1 MLEENEKQKLI
12 KEITQNVLDKLEE
25 QKQTDETEKKN
36 TQQQQM
42 QENTK
47 TIKNAIHN

>member
-1 MLEENEKQKLI
+1 MLEENEKQELI
-12 KEITQNVLDKLEE
+12 EEITQKVLDKLEE
-25 QKQTDETEKKN
+25 QRQADENEKKN